1 MVPGNLKDV
10 FWWWRGLSNQ
20 RLLNVAHSPCILD
33 SFHPMDALGACL
45 RFACT
50 YWYLLRVA
58 DVALLHPFPEVC
70 VEDIRELLLI
80 PCWHYHVLWGDCF
93 FSSFPNVTSHV
104 SLFLDLCQVI
114 LQPGPDA
121 STDIFIHSYLT
132 DLRVHARDLARSLP
146 QFLVYWEKE
155 VQSWN
160 LPSLPRHLEAAVDW
174 LAAGWWHCIG
184 TALPSEGLRHLLT
197 CQRFP
202 ISFMEYLWRLH
213 GRSDQTE
220 QILSCFVYGEG
231 SCSFPD
237 VQRFFLESSLHRSF
251 WFSSTVSCM
260 HFCFGF

>member
-1 MVPGNLKDV
+1 M
-10 FWWWRGLSNQ
+10 
-20 RLLNVAHSPCILD
+20 LLV
-33 SFHPMDALGACL
+33 
-45 RFACT
+45 
-50 YWYLLRVA
+50 
-58 DVALLHPFPEVC
+58 
-70 VEDIRELLLI
+70 
-80 PCWHYHVLWGDCF
+80 PCWHYHVLWGDGF

-251 WFSSTVSCM
+251 
-260 HFCFGF
+260 